1 VQEGTLADSIQR
13 PLSMP
18 RVVILRQ
25 DPFEHAV
32 RESSMYFRW
41 YGDKLRMFVPAQA
54 VVGQRLASFELDQV
68 LEQLQKPA
76 GIDGFGNSP

>member
-1 VQEGTLADSIQR
+1 
-13 PLSMP
+13 MP

-32 RESSMYFRW
+32 RESSLYFRW

-54 VVGQRLASFELDQV
+54 VVGQRLASFELDPGPRTAREARGHSMV
-68 LEQLQKPA
+68 SETVHKGETA
-76 GIDGFGNSP
+76 